1 MLAHLIALMGFQLA
15 GELLV
20 EALGVGFPGPLC
32 GMLLLL
38 GWLHIRGGPSEGLA
52 RTGAVVTDH
61 LGLLFVPAG
70 AAIMNFGALLLS
82 DGPAVAAALILSTAL
97 AICVSGI
104 LGGTRHLPAG
114 TEVND

>member
-1 MLAHLIALMGFQLA
+1 MLPYLIALTAFQLA

-20 EALGVGFPGPLC
+20 ATLGIGFPGPLC

-38 GWLHIRGGPSEGLA
+38 AWLQVRGGPSEHFTHA
-52 RTGAVVTDH
+52 STMVTDH

-70 AAIMNFGALLLS
+70 AAIVNFEALVLS
-82 DGPAVAAALILSTAL
+82 DGLAIAAALIFSTTL

-104 LGGTRHLPAG
+104 LGGNLHFPAG
-114 TEVND
+114 HEANE